1 VSQPGGRGTRSGS
14 TLERAI
20 EAALVNN
27 GYGIEKQKD
36 VGTRP
41 SGGRHKVDIA
51 VTRPSGTKFL
61 MSLKWQQVG
70 GTTEEKIPYEIIKLL
85 HGLRENGGAY
95 DKAYILLGGDGW
107 SSGMV
112 NFYLSEQ
119 FRSYIRGSERIEVLL
134 MNDAIKR
141 ANQDTL

>member
-1 VSQPGGRGTRSGS
+1 
-14 TLERAI
+14 
-20 EAALVNN
+20 
-27 GYGIEKQKD
+27 
-36 VGTRP
+36 
-41 SGGRHKVDIA
+41 
-51 VTRPSGTKFL
+51 

-70 GTTEEKIPYEIIKLL
+70 GTAEEKIPYEIIKLL
-85 HGLRENGGAY
+85 HGLHENGRVY

-119 FRSYIRGSERIEVLL
+119 FRSYIKESERIEVLL

-141 ANQDTL
+141 ANQATL